1 MSTATR
7 RKKPTAL
14 DKIVIRRPVPSPE
27 VLQDL
32 EPSAQPFTAVNPE
45 FEQKPLAEFDART
58 SEEFHGG
65 SEQTFSMPLQQGGGG
80 GQQSKVGGGGAQQQA
95 RQAQEPDIGQAP
107 KSELGSQ
114 QWGGGVSAQ
123 QRQELGGGSGQQEGG
138 GAETGPKDV
147 QQSGARQHGAGGAQ
161 RRESVGQSQES
172 GQRQMPDAV
181 PPHGEDAVSPRH
193 GQQEEDGRPAEGG
206 GEPRRPTPGGQE
218 SGEGDAARQRS
229 AAARQGFDDK
239 RGDAQQKSGSEGDGV
254 QRQSQQQSV
263 QQQVGDSAQQQD
275 RRRWEEETDSAEERG
290 DVRQLGRDVKTGGG
304 SLTGVGVFNTA
315 QVVDVARGSQKSD
328 LRRLQ
333 TEFYR
338 LLEMLAEE
346 KTKQFD
352 PSLVGGLVKAEY
364 DVKKMALRRYEGK
377 PPTKYKAPRVRESV
391 VLVLDNSGSMVEWA
405 NMLRAMAELAAKRR
419 DVEVYLAPNG
429 YVEEQIAPVRRK
441 VKHDDFMKKMSGR
454 KVIYVGDFD
463 GANTPIELSWR
474 NEVIWIAPEG
484 RYKRFLAHSW
494 VKYDESKYKG
504 AFIRAFNIDDVMK
517 SLKKVIGGTRWID
530 KWIDS
535 R

>member
-1 MSTATR
+1 MLAMSTAV
-7 RKKPTAL
+7 KKRNLVL
-14 DKIVIRRPVPSPE
+14 DRIVVKRPMPSPE
-27 VLQDL
+27 LLQGA
-32 EPSAQPFTAVNPE
+32 PTQPPTVVNPE
-45 FEQKPLAEFDART
+45 FEQKPLAELNLQT
-58 SEEFHGG
+58 SEDFHGG
-65 SEQTFSMPLQQGGGG
+65 SELTFSMSLQ
-80 GQQSKVGGGGAQQQA
+80 
-95 RQAQEPDIGQAP
+95 
-107 KSELGSQ
+107 LGRSQ
-114 QWGGGVSAQ
+114 QNTGSGGETQ
-123 QRQELGGGSGQQEGG
+123 QR
-138 GAETGPKDV
+138 D
-147 QQSGARQHGAGGAQ
+147 RQH
-161 RRESVGQSQES
+161 E
-172 GQRQMPDAV
+172 
-181 PPHGEDAVSPRH
+181 EDA
-193 GQQEEDGRPAEGG
+193 D
-206 GEPRRPTPGGQE
+206 T
-218 SGEGDAARQRS
+218 
-229 AAARQGFDDK
+229 
-239 RGDAQQKSGSEGDGV
+239 
-254 QRQSQQQSV
+254 
-263 QQQVGDSAQQQD
+263 
-275 RRRWEEETDSAEERG
+275 AEERG
-290 DVRQLGRDVKTGGG
+290 NARQPSRKKGDGG
-304 SLTGVGVFNTA
+304 SQTGIFNAA
-315 QVVDVARGSQKSD
+315 QAIDVTEESFQRSD
-328 LRRLQ
+328 LKRLQ

-391 VLVLDNSGSMVEWA
+391 VLVLDNSGSMEEWA
-405 NMLRAMAELAAKRR
+405 DMLRAMAELAARRR